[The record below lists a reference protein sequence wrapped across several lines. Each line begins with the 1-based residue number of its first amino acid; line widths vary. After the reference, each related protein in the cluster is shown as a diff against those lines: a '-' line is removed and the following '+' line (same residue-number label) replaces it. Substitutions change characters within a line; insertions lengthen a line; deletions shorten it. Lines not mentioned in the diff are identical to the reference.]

1 MVQHGK
7 AAKKINLAK
16 MPKVPKVPKLLRV
29 PRVSITEN

>member
-16 MPKVPKVPKLLRV
+16 MPKVPKLLRV